1 MKQFQHTA
9 TLILAS
15 FFALS
20 FSSCGEQDE
29 VMNHTENNEKGIAIE
44 SITATLQGMQSE
56 AQGATTR
63 ADIPRKEGFSVNR
76 EGIDP
81 TYASIEDRGKDGW
94 KMDFTL
100 YNGNA
105 RYEDGSFTGATYSE
119 NKGTQPSTWAWTWT
133 GQKYFP
139 HYKKPDAEAV
149 LYPAAGISNPKI
161 AKNQNTADNLLAQD
175 ILIKTKGAIDN
186 PPGLGHEI
194 TITVNHK
201 HSMLDFVIKDVNR
214 EDIEEVKVSMD
225 GGSNFDYTPYKV
237 TSEATG
243 IGNIEYM
250 LIVSEESKFN
260 PVVQIITQ
268 KGTNNT
274 QSITYK
280 QTIGILKTEN
290 LTETL
295 AANTCYCFTLQ
306 GADLQIS
313 PITILNWATGESLPG
328 EYIAVTA
335 YPTFKAKGYE
345 KQTFYFYYD
354 SKLKEG
360 TEKDKKPKLQ
370 TITFNENAE
379 CTIKPD
385 GRILTHIYTENQ
397 VDPIKGSENK
407 TPKEGINGELSPHI
421 TLGEMVV
428 DVEAAIKSIV
438 TK

>member
-29 VMNHTENNEKGIAIE
+29 VMNHTENDEKGIAIE

-63 ADIPRKEGFSVNR
+63 ADIPMKEGFSVNR

-81 TYASIEDRGKDGW
+81 TYASIEDRGKAGW

-100 YNGNA
+100 YNGDDKYN
-105 RYEDGSFTGATYSE
+105 DGSFTGATYSE
-119 NKGTQPSTWAWTWT
+119 SKWTWE

-139 HYKKPDAEAV
+139 HYKKPDAEAM
-149 LYPAAGISNPKI
+149 LYPTNVTSSSGI
-161 AKNQNTADNLLAQD
+161 AKNQSEKAVLLAQD
-175 ILIKTKGAIDN
+175 TLIKLKGPIDS
-186 PPGLGHEI
+186 PLGHA
-194 TITVNHK
+194 ITVNVEHK
-201 HSMLDFVIKDVNR
+201 HSMLDFVIKNVNIQ
-214 EDIEEVKVSMD
+214 DFKDVKVSMD
-225 GGSNFDYTPYKV
+225 NGNKFDYIPYTAFSESTPNQY
-237 TSEATG
+237 
-243 IGNIEYM
+243 NIEYM
-250 LIVSEESKFN
+250 LIVPAGSKFN
-260 PVVQIITQ
+260 PIVQITT
-268 KGTNNT
+268 KESASNS

-280 QTIGILKTEN
+280 QTIDILKIEKDKK
-290 LTETL
+290 LV
-295 AANTCYCFTLQ
+295 ANSCYCFTLQ
-306 GADLQIS
+306 GADLKIS

-345 KQTFYFYYD
+345 NQTFYFYYD

-360 TEKDKKPKLQ
+360 TEKEQKDKKPKLQ

-397 VDPIKGSENK
+397 VDPIEGSENK

>member
-20 FSSCGEQDE
+20 FTSCGEQDE
-29 VMNHTENNEKGIAIE
+29 VMNHTENDEKGIAIE

-63 ADIPRKEGFSVNR
+63 ATQPGFSVNTKN
-76 EGIDP
+76 DP
-81 TYASIEDRGKDGW
+81 TYTSIEDRGKAGW

-100 YNGNA
+100 YNGDVK
-105 RYEDGSFTGATYSE
+105 YDDGSFAGATYSE
-119 NKGTQPSTWAWTWT
+119 NKSTQSGTWVWNWT

-139 HYKKPDAEAV
+139 HYTKPHAEAV
-149 LYPAAGISNPKI
+149 LYPTPGTNNPEI
-161 AKNQNTADNLLAQD
+161 AKDQSTTDALLAQD
-175 ILIKTKGAIDN
+175 ILVRGKDTISVA
-186 PPGLGHEI
+186 H
-194 TITVNHK
+194 TITLQFNHK

-214 EDIEEVKVSMD
+214 ADIAEVKVSMD
-225 GGSNFDYTPYKV
+225 GGKTFDYTPYRV
-237 TSEATG
+237 TTETTG

-260 PVVQIITQ
+260 PVVQITT
-268 KGTNNT
+268 KESALNA

-280 QTIGILKTEN
+280 QTIGILKVEDS
-290 LTETL
+290 TETL
-295 AANTCYCFTLQ
+295 AANSCYCFTLQ
-306 GADLQIS
+306 GVDLKIS

-335 YPTFKAKGYE
+335 YPTFKAEGYAG
-345 KQTFYFYYD
+345 KTFYFYYD
-354 SKLKEG
+354 SKLKENG
-360 TEKDKKPKLQ
+360 VSKLQ
-370 TITFNENAE
+370 AITFNENAE

-385 GRILTHIYTENQ
+385 GRILTHIYTPDQ
-397 VDPIKGSENK
+397 VKDITGSKEGNK
-407 TPKEGINGELSPHI
+407 TPAVDEAKGKLKQPVI
-421 TLGEMVV
+421 LGTMVV
-428 DVEAAIKSIV
+428 DVKAAIESII

>member
-29 VMNHTENNEKGIAIE
+29 VMNHTENDEKGIAIE

-63 ADIPRKEGFSVNR
+63 GPKPGFSVHTKN
-76 EGIDP
+76 DP
-81 TYASIEDRGKDGW
+81 THKSIEERGKAGW

-105 RYEDGSFTGATYSE
+105 GYEDGSFTGATYSE
-119 NKGTQPSTWAWTWT
+119 SKWTWE

-139 HYKKPDAEAV
+139 HYTKPHAEAV
-149 LYPAAGISNPKI
+149 LYPTLGTNNPEI
-161 AKNQNTADNLLAQD
+161 AKNQSKEDGSDLLAQD
-175 ILIKTKGAIDN
+175 ILVRGRDTISVA
-186 PPGLGHEI
+186 H
-194 TITVNHK
+194 TITLQFKHK

-225 GGSNFDYTPYKV
+225 GESNFDYIPYQV
-237 TSEATG
+237 TKETTG
-243 IGNIEYM
+243 VGNIEYM
-250 LIVSEESKFN
+250 LIVPEGSATN
-260 PVVQIITQ
+260 PIVRIIT
-268 KGTNNT
+268 KEGTNNT

-280 QTIGILKTEN
+280 QTIGILKKEN
-290 LTETL
+290 STETL

-306 GADLQIS
+306 GVDLQIS

-328 EYIAVTA
+328 EYIAVIA

-345 KQTFYFYYD
+345 NQTFYFYYD
-354 SKLKEG
+354 SKLKENG
-360 TEKDKKPKLQ
+360 VSKLQ
-370 TITFNENAE
+370 AITFNENAE

-385 GRILTHIYTENQ
+385 GRILTHIYRPDQ
-397 VDPIKGSENK
+397 VDEITKGGNK
-407 TPKEGINGELSPHI
+407 TPKAAEEAKGQLDPSVILGKMVIDLIEEGALKSP
-421 TLGEMVV
+421 
-428 DVEAAIKSIV
+428 K
-438 TK
+438 

>member
-29 VMNHTENNEKGIAIE
+29 VMNHTENDEKGIAIE

-63 ADIPRKEGFSVNR
+63 ATQPGFSVNT
-76 EGIDP
+76 EKDP
-81 TYASIEDRGKDGW
+81 THKSIEERGMAGW

-105 RYEDGSFTGATYSE
+105 QYNDGSFTEATYSDG
-119 NKGTQPSTWAWTWT
+119 KWTW
-133 GQKYFP
+133 GGEQKYFP
-139 HYKKPDAEAV
+139 NYTKPNAEAV
-149 LYPAAGISNPKI
+149 LYPENWTSNTEI
-161 AKNQNTADNLLAQD
+161 ATDQHMTNDLLAQD
-175 ILIKTKGAIDN
+175 ILVKARGVINVA
-186 PPGLGHEI
+186 HEI
-194 TITVNHK
+194 TITLNHK

-214 EDIEEVKVSMD
+214 KDIEMVTVSMD
-225 GGSNFDYTPYKV
+225 GGSSFDYIPHKV
-237 TSEATG
+237 TGDTG
-243 IGNIEYM
+243 TGDIEYM
-250 LIVSEESKFN
+250 LIVPEGSTTN
-260 PVVQIITQ
+260 PIVQIIT
-268 KGTNNT
+268 KDGTNNA

-280 QTIGILKTEN
+280 QTINILKEEDS
-290 LTETL
+290 TETL

-345 KQTFYFYYD
+345 NQTFYFYYD

-360 TEKDKKPKLQ
+360 TEKEQKDKKPKLQ

-385 GRILTHIYTENQ
+385 GRILTHIYKPDQ
-397 VDPIKGSENK
+397 VDEITKGGNK
-407 TPKEGINGELSPHI
+407 TPKAGEEANGKLDPPVILGKMVINLIEEGALP
-421 TLGEMVV
+421 T
-428 DVEAAIKSIV
+428 IK
-438 TK
+438 

>member
-29 VMNHTENNEKGIAIE
+29 VMNHTENGEKGIAIE
-44 SITATLQGMQSE
+44 SITATLQGMQ
-56 AQGATTR
+56 GATTR
-63 ADIPRKEGFSVNR
+63 ADIPMKEGFSVNR

-100 YNGNA
+100 YNGDDQYN
-105 RYEDGSFTGATYSE
+105 DGSFTGATYSE
-119 NKGTQPSTWAWTWT
+119 SKWTW
-133 GQKYFP
+133 GGEQKYFP
-139 HYKKPDAEAV
+139 NYTKPDAEAV
-149 LYPAAGISNPKI
+149 LYPTPGTNNPEI
-161 AKNQNTADNLLAQD
+161 AKNQSKEDGSDLLAQD
-175 ILIKTKGAIDN
+175 ILVRGKDTISVA
-186 PPGLGHEI
+186 H
-194 TITVNHK
+194 TITLQFKHK

-225 GGSNFDYTPYKV
+225 GESNFDYIPYQV
-237 TSEATG
+237 TKETTG
-243 IGNIEYM
+243 VGNIEYM
-250 LIVSEESKFN
+250 LIVPEGSATN
-260 PVVQIITQ
+260 PIVRIVTK

-280 QTIGILKTEN
+280 QTIGILEKEN
-290 LTETL
+290 STETL

-306 GADLQIS
+306 GVNLEIS

-335 YPTFKAKGYE
+335 YPTFKAEGYAG
-345 KQTFYFYYD
+345 KTFYFYYD
-354 SKLKEG
+354 SKLKENG
-360 TEKDKKPKLQ
+360 MSKLQ

-385 GRILTHIYTENQ
+385 GRILTHIFYTENQ
-397 VDPIKGSENK
+397 VKDILDSKEGNK
-407 TPKEGINGELSPHI
+407 TPVDEAIGKLDSPVI
-421 TLGEMVV
+421 LGAMVV
-428 DVEAAIKSIV
+428 DVEAAIKSIIP
-438 TK
+438 K

>member
-29 VMNHTENNEKGIAIE
+29 VMNHTENDEKGIAIE

-63 ADIPRKEGFSVNR
+63 ETKQGFSVNMTN
-76 EGIDP
+76 DP
-81 TYASIEDRGKDGW
+81 THKSIEERGKAGW

-105 RYEDGSFTGATYSE
+105 QYNDGSFTEATYSE
-119 NKGTQPSTWAWTWT
+119 SKWTW
-133 GQKYFP
+133 GGEQKYFP
-139 HYKKPDAEAV
+139 NYTKPNAKAV
-149 LYPAAGISNPKI
+149 LYPASGTNNPEI
-161 AKNQNTADNLLAQD
+161 AKDQSTVGGSDLFAQD
-175 ILIKTKGAIDN
+175 ILVRGKDTISVA
-186 PPGLGHEI
+186 H
-194 TITVNHK
+194 TITLQFKHK

-225 GGSNFDYTPYKV
+225 GGNTFDYIPYKV
-237 TSEATG
+237 TSGATG

-250 LIVSEESKFN
+250 LIVSEESKLN

-274 QSITYK
+274 QKITYK
-280 QTIGILKTEN
+280 QTIGILKKEN
-290 LTETL
+290 PTETL

-306 GADLQIS
+306 GADLKIS

-335 YPTFKAKGYE
+335 YPTFKAEGYAR
-345 KQTFYFYYD
+345 KTFYFYYD
-354 SKLKEG
+354 SKLKENG
-360 TEKDKKPKLQ
+360 VSKLQ
-370 TITFNENAE
+370 AITFNENAE

-385 GRILTHIYTENQ
+385 GRILTHIYKPDQ
-397 VDPIKGSENK
+397 VDEITKGGNK
-407 TPKEGINGELSPHI
+407 TPKAGEEANGKLSSDVV
-421 TLGEMVV
+421 LGKMVV
-428 DVEAAIKSIV
+428 DVKVAIESIV
-438 TK
+438 NK